1 MCSVAFSFL
10 SHHLQYIL
18 FSNHCIEISIGN
30 YVTELSI
37 KLPKELPKNV
47 PKALSI
53 ELAKEIPIALP
64 IKYRSQR

>member
-10 SHHLQYIL
+10 FHHLQYIL
-18 FSNHCIEISIGN
+18 FSNHCIAISIGN

-37 KLPKELPKNV
+37 KLPKELPKEL

-53 ELAKEIPIALP
+53 ELPKELPIALP
-64 IKYRSQR
+64 IEYRSQR

>member
-10 SHHLQYIL
+10 FHHLHYIL
-18 FSNHCIEISIGN
+18 FSNHCIAISIGN

-37 KLPKELPKNV
+37 KLSKEL

-53 ELAKEIPIALP
+53 ELPKELPMALP
-64 IKYRSQR
+64 IEYCSQR

>member
-10 SHHLQYIL
+10 FHHLQYIP
-18 FSNHCIEISIGN
+18 FSNHCNAISIGN

-37 KLPKELPKNV
+37 KLTKEL

-53 ELAKEIPIALP
+53 ELPKELPIALP
-64 IKYRSQR
+64 IERRSQR